1 MSQDSE
7 NTQDDLRGRRA
18 VRDLE
23 KLHTKTIKKIEE
35 TNALAQTF
43 LRDPER
49 SFKERRL
56 MRGLAREMEDVFDK
70 HLDALGDMLDSWAAE
85 DAEAPPTDNTRE

>member
-1 MSQDSE
+1 
-7 NTQDDLRGRRA
+7 
-18 VRDLE
+18 
-23 KLHTKTIKKIEE
+23 
-35 TNALAQTF
+35 
-43 LRDPER
+43 
-49 SFKERRL
+49 